1 VLQEQEIKGFTIF
14 ELLVV
19 ITIVGIISAVGYPN
33 FSKWKKDRN
42 VRLGAERIF
51 SLYAN
56 LISQTQRGQYSY
68 VRIKTKINKKDNS
81 VELITQGMR
90 KDTFSKELN
99 AGTAL
104 SCSDKDNWDNE
115 KINSYKTSDL
125 ATHLDEDGSVCF
137 SIDGSYYQLEGKLD
151 KNDNIFIEN
160 RNIAKKDYMIICYKS
175 VSKKSKKITKCP
187 KLSLLGKD
195 DPAYLIEWSRF
206 GTINKFKWDGNGW
219 RRL

>member
-1 VLQEQEIKGFTIF
+1 MIF
-14 ELLVV
+14 K
-19 ITIVGIISAVGYPN
+19 YPN

-56 LISQTQRGQYSY
+56 LIYQTQRGQYSY

-115 KINSYKTSDL
+115 KINSYNQLIDLKTFS
-125 ATHLDEDGSVCF
+125 THNVSEKSL
-137 SIDGSYYQLEGKLD
+137 
-151 KNDNIFIEN
+151 KNF
-160 RNIAKKDYMIICYKS
+160 Y
-175 VSKKSKKITKCP
+175 
-187 KLSLLGKD
+187 
-195 DPAYLIEWSRF
+195 
-206 GTINKFKWDGNGW
+206 
-219 RRL
+219 